1 MKKILISGGAGYLGT
16 FMAQELLKNYKVFIY
31 DKFYFPWILKNK
43 NKIKNNKNLKF
54 INKDISD
61 ANTEDFKNI
70 DIVCDLNG
78 ISNDPSSEL
87 NAKYTWKVNYHDRYS
102 FAKKAK
108 KAGVKRYIFNS
119 TCSVYGFNEKIV
131 NEKDTTKPISLY
143 SKFCKKTEDYIKKKL
158 KKKFVTFRLGTL
170 YGWSPRMRY
179 DIAINKLIRDGYFLK
194 KIEING
200 GDQFRFFCYNKLAV
214 DAIIEAIDNR
224 KLMGQIF
231 NLGNVNFN
239 INDLTKKI
247 VKKINIKDLQVI
259 KDQFNVDKRSY
270 KVSSSKFKKIT
281 NNKFTNHDFE
291 KTIME
296 TYKKIKTDKK
306 PFDKNKVTLNL
317 YKKILKLQK

>member
-1 MKKILISGGAGYLGT
+1 MIKKKVLVLGSEGYLGSVLIPS
-16 FMAQELLKNYKVFIY
+16 LLKKKNINLHGIDNCIFGFFNKFK
-31 DKFYFPWILKNK
+31 KFYLKSQDIKNITKKDLKNVS
-43 NKIKNNKNLKF
+43 IIIDL
-54 INKDISD
+54 
-61 ANTEDFKNI
+61 AN
-70 DIVCDLNG
+70 
-78 ISNDPSSEL
+78 ISNDPASEL
-87 NAKYTWKVNYHDRYS
+87 DSKFTKINNYDYKKKIIDKLKNNDLFEKYI
-102 FAKKAK
+102 
-108 KAGVKRYIFNS
+108 YIS
-119 TCSVYGFNEKIV
+119 SCSVYGFNEKIV